1 MGTVAAF
8 ARQSRPTPS
17 DETGSGRS
25 FSDNVAQ
32 LLDRIDCR
40 LVKSD
45 EQLEAIFR
53 LRYQAYMRDGG
64 ILANSCGTFS
74 DPYDER
80 GKVYLF
86 GLYIDDE
93 LASSIRIHV
102 VAKGHPECPSLEAFP
117 DILQPEIDAGNVMI
131 DSTRFVTDERLARIH
146 RALPY
151 ATLRLSGMA
160 AGYFKADYI
169 LAAIRAEHQA
179 FYRRVFRYRLV
190 CEPRPYPLLAKPICL
205 MMAHYPRFREEVHR
219 RYPFFRSTFTERQM
233 LFKHSRFRAPPIGET
248 ALPQECASPS
258 PNSANNTRTGDEAA
272 PACHGC

>member
-1 MGTVAAF
+1 MGTVAVF
-8 ARQSRPTPS
+8 ADQSRSAFS
-17 DETGSGRS
+17 DAASGSS
-25 FSDNVAQ
+25 FSDSVAH

-40 LVKSD
+40 LAESD
-45 EQLEAIFR
+45 EQLDAIFR
-53 LRYQAYMRDGG
+53 LRYQAYIRDGG
-64 ILANSCGTFS
+64 ISANPSGAFS
-74 DPYDER
+74 DPYDEI

-102 VAKGHPECPSLEAFP
+102 IAKGHPDCPSLEAFP
-117 DILQPEIDAGNVMI
+117 DILQPGLDAGNVMI

-160 AGYFKADYI
+160 ARYFNADYI
-169 LAAIRAEHQA
+169 LAAVRAEHQA

-205 MMAHYPRFREEVHR
+205 MMAHYPRFMEEVHR
-219 RYPFFRSTFTERQM
+219 RYPFFRSTFIERRM
-233 LFKHSRFRAPPIGET
+233 LFEQHGFRAPSIGET
-248 ALPQECASPS
+248 ALPQECASPVAELGGRS
-258 PNSANNTRTGDEAA
+258 SNWR
-272 PACHGC
+272 